1 MRKEA
6 LILICMLALAYC
18 LFPQAATLTANADEE
33 YEWVRV
39 TEEGVFLYANNYSS
53 KVLCILQKSYYLR
66 VVSRESEMLLVSIMG
81 DNAYFPAIV
90 GYVWA
95 RSKTSKR
102 HRLRH
107 ITLRKRLPSVPTA
120 RQ

>member
-1 MRKEA
+1 MRKAA

-18 LFPQAATLTANADEE
+18 LFPQAATLTANADEV

-81 DNAYFPAIV
+81 DNAYFTC
-90 GYVWA
+90 GQA
-95 RSKTSKR
+95 RSKTSNR